1 MFLDQV
7 GKAVDIFESK
17 YPDAVGM
24 FVYDNAPSHRKKP
37 DDCLNPEKINVSDG
51 GKQPVMKD
59 TVWDGQVQKMTLED
73 GTQKGM
79 KRVLEER
86 GVDTHKMKADQMR
99 KELLKF
105 DEFNSDG
112 VPIVEE
118 MLVGR

>member
-1 MFLDQV
+1 M
-7 GKAVDIFESK
+7 
-17 YPDAVGM
+17 
-24 FVYDNAPSHRKKP
+24 
-37 DDCLNPEKINVSDG
+37 
-51 GKQPVMKD
+51 
-59 TVWDGQVQKMTLED
+59 WDGQVQKMTLED

>member
-1 MFLDQV
+1 M
-7 GKAVDIFESK
+7 I
-17 YPDAVGM
+17 
-24 FVYDNAPSHRKKP
+24 PSQ
-37 DDCLNPEKINVSDG
+37 CIEKMNVSDG
-51 GKQPVMKD
+51 GKQPVLRD

-105 DEFNSDG
+105 DDFNSDG